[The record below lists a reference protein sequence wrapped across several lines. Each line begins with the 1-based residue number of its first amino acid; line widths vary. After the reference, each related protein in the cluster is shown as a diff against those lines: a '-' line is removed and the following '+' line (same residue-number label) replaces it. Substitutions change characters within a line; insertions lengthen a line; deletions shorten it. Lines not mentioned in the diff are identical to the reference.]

1 MVGGDVVR
9 RLVVAHAPSSSVMVR
24 RRQEEEEEEEL
35 YPVKKGGKREKLEH
49 VEFLR
54 QRHKLATKSSNE
66 YQNRIHGIQGE
77 PPSHHARINDDIST
91 GRFKEFA
98 RD

>member
-1 MVGGDVVR
+1 MGGVVR

-24 RRQEEEEEEEL
+24 RRQEEEV
-35 YPVKKGGKREKLEH
+35 YPVKKGAREKLEH

-66 YQNRIHGIQGE
+66 
-77 PPSHHARINDDIST
+77 
-91 GRFKEFA
+91 
-98 RD
+98 